1 MEKQCHER
9 LLRLP
14 AQNKAVL
21 FPRYFQ
27 AMCSPLGLNSK
38 EHLQGPAAL
47 GEAQHSCCPVP
58 TQPKW
63 SFPVR
68 AAQQTPVAIS
78 GFLDNERGEVHPAAK
93 SRRAAS
99 GDCGPGDSEMWLH
112 VLLRQRTPMGY
123 GSFLHLVLHSVC
135 PHSNECMSN
144 KVSLIAVR
152 ALAGHTALCK
162 HGEHPEER
170 GGCAA
175 EEPGLPSL
183 AMTSSPRA
191 APEPLC
197 PHTLPMR
204 L

>member
-144 KVSLIAVR
+144 KQSVSNCCEGPRWPHR
-152 ALAGHTALCK
+152 ALQTWGTPRGEGWLCCRGAWAAIPGHDQQPQ
-162 HGEHPEER
+162 G
-170 GGCAA
+170 
-175 EEPGLPSL
+175 
-183 AMTSSPRA
+183 SP
-191 APEPLC
+191 
-197 PHTLPMR
+197 
-204 L
+204 